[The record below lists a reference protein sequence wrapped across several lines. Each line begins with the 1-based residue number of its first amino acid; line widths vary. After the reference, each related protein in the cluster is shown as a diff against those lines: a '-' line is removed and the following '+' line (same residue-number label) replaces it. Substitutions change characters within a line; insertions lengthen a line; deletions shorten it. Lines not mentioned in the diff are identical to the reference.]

1 MVGLLPG
8 ESSHHGTSDGGGS
21 SRDSQDRQEEMGR
34 WYMSRKEIEE
44 NSPSRGDG
52 IDLKKET
59 YLRKSYCTFLQ
70 DLGMR
75 LKV

>member
-1 MVGLLPG
+1 MAGLLSG
-8 ESSHHGTSDGGGS
+8 ESSHHVTSDGGS
-21 SRDSQDRQEEMGR
+21 SRNSQDRQEEEVGR
-34 WYMSRKEIEE
+34 WYMSKKEIEE
-44 NSPSRGDG
+44 NSPSRRDA

-59 YLRKSYCTFLQ
+59 YLCKSYCTFLQ

>member
-1 MVGLLPG
+1 MAGLLPG
-8 ESSHHGTSDGGGS
+8 ESSHHGTSDGGS
-21 SRDSQDRQEEMGR
+21 SRNSLDRQEEAGR

-44 NSPSRGDG
+44 NSPSRRDG
-52 IDLKKET
+52 TDLKKET